1 MSERKT
7 FYDIHCHAFN
17 LSHAGLLAFLNRFL
31 KNNALTFSKI
41 ISGEFIK
48 IIFKQIINQNPRL
61 KSLLYLAFQIAV
73 FLLAA
78 AACYRIIFLNDR
90 IFPGI
95 VKSFVA
101 VLGILAIIAFLAGFI
116 WWRISKKSG
125 FLGTIKK
132 IVNLLSVVEND
143 TSSMFLYMEKDFL
156 SMDKEIKELM
166 KSFPGNMEKVRDAW
180 GKKKKKNME
189 ITIDGKVYDKVILT
203 PLLMDFGYKGF
214 KKEDIKE
221 IYYNNPPRKPVVEQ
235 VVDMFNGIQDYMA
248 RSPFRIFEIYPFLG
262 INTENYELGI
272 TRTVSNDIGDTLA
285 RSVKNKA
292 SYIKQTGKLV
302 IYNEITPEEEKK
314 WINCFNVEK
323 DKPTI
328 KMISEIVKESKKED
342 VKEKTNIPKMLARYF
357 GGYTGN
363 YKTFFETYT
372 KCFGNN
378 EKDAIKKHGISIE
391 NIENIKNHFFAG
403 IKLYPPLG
411 FDPWPD
417 PDKVAA
423 DKRERAGAEFDKVNY
438 LYQFCQE
445 KGIPITVHCL
455 NGGFVVDDNYLKNT
469 NPDKWEEVLSRYKD
483 LKINFAHCGIDDTL
497 SIAKLSQWTETVFA
511 LIKNNKNVYGDFAIV
526 AKNKEFYKPFLEWV
540 GKSMIENRILFGS
553 DFPML
558 LFNND
563 SYYEYLTNYFGSGI
577 NLIDKFC
584 TENPRSFLFK

>member
-1 MSERKT
+1 MSEKKT

-41 ISGEFIK
+41 MSGEFIK
-48 IIFKQIINQNPRL
+48 IIFKQIINQNPCL
-61 KSLLYLAFQIAV
+61 KSLLYLTFQIAV

-95 VKSFVA
+95 VKSFIA

-116 WWRISKKSG
+116 WLRISKKSG

-132 IVNLLSVVEND
+132 MVNLLSVVEND

-166 KSFPGNMEKVRDAW
+166 KSFPDNMEKVREAW

-189 ITIDGKVYDKVILT
+189 ITIDGKIYDKVILT

-221 IYYNNPPRKPVVEQ
+221 IHYNNPPRKPVVEQ

-272 TRTVSNDIGDTLA
+272 VRTVPNDMGEKLA

-292 SYIKQTGKLV
+292 SYVKQTGKLV

-314 WINCFNVEK
+314 WINFFDAEK

-328 KMISEIVKESKKED
+328 KMISEIAKDSRKED
-342 VKEKTNIPKMLARYF
+342 FREKNNIPKMLARYF
-357 GGYTGN
+357 GGYTGK

-378 EKDAIKKHGISIE
+378 EKGAIKKHGISIE
-391 NIENIKNHFFAG
+391 NIENIKSHFFAG

-417 PDKVAA
+417 PDKVAS

-497 SIAKLSQWTETVFA
+497 SIGKLSQWTETVFA
-511 LIKNNKNVYGDFAIV
+511 LIKNHKNVYGDFAIV

-540 GKSMIENRILFGS
+540 GKSMIGDRILFGS

-563 SYYEYLTNYFGSGI
+563 SYYEYLINYFGSGI
-577 NLIDKFC
+577 KLIDKFC
-584 TENPRSFLFK
+584 NENPRNFLFK